1 MPVEAKLSLAK
12 SRCSSTID
20 DDIVVDLA
28 RAVPKLEIRRI
39 GRTPCETPTGVTAKG
54 LAALAH
60 YCRHLSRLRIHFQV
74 VNPDSPKTPVVIS
87 GGGFTIPREDQCALT
102 VLEVGEIYIPEEST
116 LVVALTLL
124 RIFPRLETISNGYG
138 GRRWQEIEDALRCS
152 KRFIDHFY
160 LLLYLSCS
168 THVSSSSH
176 RFP

>member
-60 YCRHLSRLRIHFQV
+60 YCPRLSELRIHFQV
-74 VNPDSPKTPVVIS
+74 TGLDLLAIPQAASS
-87 GGGFTIPREDQCALT
+87 GESTMPREDC
-102 VLEVGEIYIPEEST
+102 
-116 LVVALTLL
+116 
-124 RIFPRLETISNGYG
+124 
-138 GRRWQEIEDALRCS
+138 ALRCLHDS
-152 KRFIDHFY
+152 Y
-160 LLLYLSCS
+160 SC
-168 THVSSSSH
+168 
-176 RFP
+176 RRNPY